1 MWMLNIIEDRH
12 FLRLFQYLFHFS
24 KVYTNGWSYEISH
37 PLIKFIIVSLKRLI
51 LMCTKFKIKQYDISV
66 VYNVSKDKSTLK
78 KALWNS
84 YDKSEEHPKL

>member
-1 MWMLNIIEDRH
+1 
-12 FLRLFQYLFHFS
+12 
-24 KVYTNGWSYEISH
+24 
-37 PLIKFIIVSLKRLI
+37 
-51 LMCTKFKIKQYDISV
+51 MCTKFKIKQYDISV